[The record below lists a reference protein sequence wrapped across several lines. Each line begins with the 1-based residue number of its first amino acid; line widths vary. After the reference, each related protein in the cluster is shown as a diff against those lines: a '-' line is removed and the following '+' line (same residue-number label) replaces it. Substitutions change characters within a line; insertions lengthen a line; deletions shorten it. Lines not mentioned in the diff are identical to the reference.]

1 MKFKYLKEYSEFKDN
16 FEKHPEEKY
25 KGIINR
31 KSHDEEI
38 SNKKEIDILSDSGFE
53 KSDLED
59 WSKEEVDDMFN
70 AWKEDSKEDLEEEEK
85 KREEIDPDLRDK
97 K

>member
-25 KGIINR
+25 KDIIDSD
-31 KSHDEEI
+31 KEVSTE
-38 SNKKEIDILSDSGFE
+38 KEIKILSDSGFD

-59 WSKEEVDDMFN
+59 WSEKEVDTMFN
-70 AWKEDSKEDLEEEEK
+70 AWKKDSEEDLEEESEEK
-85 KREEIDPDLRDK
+85 EDVDTDLRDEE
-97 K
+97 

>member
-25 KGIINR
+25 RDIID
-31 KSHDEEI
+31 SDEEI
-38 SNKKEIDILSDSGFE
+38 SKKKEIDILSDSGFDE
-53 KSDLED
+53 GDLKKWPEED
-59 WSKEEVDDMFN
+59 VADMFN
-70 AWKEDSKEDLEEEEK
+70 AWKKDSEEDLEEEEEE
-85 KREEIDPDLRDK
+85 REEIDPDLRDK